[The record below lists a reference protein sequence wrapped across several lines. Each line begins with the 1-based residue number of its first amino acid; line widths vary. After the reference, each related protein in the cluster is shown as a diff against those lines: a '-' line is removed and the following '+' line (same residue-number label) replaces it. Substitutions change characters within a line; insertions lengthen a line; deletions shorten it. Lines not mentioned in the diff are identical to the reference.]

1 MSVQEVV
8 SAEETFEALFW
19 DAVKTKKDQSPDVS
33 YLDLGGTSL
42 GIFVFTEAVKKEL
55 GVEVP
60 PEAMLEDDATLANLK
75 SKYLKG

>member
-8 SAEETFEALFW
+8 SAEETFETLFW
-19 DAVKTKKDQSPDVS
+19 DAVKTRKDQNPDMS

-60 PEAMLEDDATLANLK
+60 PEAMLEDDATLSNLK

>member
-8 SAEETFEALFW
+8 SAEETFETLFW

-55 GVEVP
+55 GIEVP
-60 PEAMLEDDATLANLK
+60 PEAMLEDDATLDNLK
-75 SKYLKG
+75 STYLKG